1 MANERKLYRSQT
13 NRMIAGVCGGIAE
26 YFDVDPA
33 LVRILW
39 ILFTVFGGWGFIAYI
54 VCIFVIPLNPQ
65 APVAGQATSSQ
76 ADENLMRFIGIA
88 LVALGMGFLLDN
100 LGFISFR
107 SLFRFAWS
115 YALPVSL
122 VLLGLYL
129 IMRPKPE
136 SRGEPPAST
145 EGSTA
150 TTPEPT
156 PPTRRR
162 LERSVAD
169 RKLFGVCGG
178 LGAYFSIDS
187 TVIRLLFVLFTLMS
201 VGLGL
206 LLYIGLI
213 FMMPE
218 EQPVA
223 RTVEEQSV

>member
-26 YFDVDPA
+26 YFNIDPA

-39 ILFTVFGGWGFIAYI
+39 IPFTVFGGWGFIAYI
-54 VCIFVIPLNPQ
+54 VGIFVIPLNPH
-65 APVAGQATSSQ
+65 ALVAGQTPSGR
-76 ADENLMRFIGIA
+76 ADENLMRFIGVA
-88 LVALGMGFLLDN
+88 LVALGVGFLLDN
-100 LGFISFR
+100 LDFISFR

-122 VLLGLYL
+122 VLVGLYL
-129 IMRPKPE
+129 IMRPKTE
-136 SRGEPPAST
+136 SRGDPPAPT

-150 TTPEPT
+150 TSPE
-156 PPTRRR
+156 PTRRR
-162 LERSVAD
+162 LERSATD

-201 VGLGL
+201 IGFGL
-206 LLYIGLI
+206 LLYIILI
-213 FMMPE
+213 FVMPE